1 MKSGYLFGVIRV
13 LKDSHHDEVFIE
25 RNGHVI
31 IRNGSYLC
39 SYSELVAIAISLKV
53 NIYQLTL
60 IEEEMF

>member
-31 IRNGSYLC
+31 IRNGNYLC
-39 SYSELVAIAISLKV
+39 SYSELVAIARSLKV
-53 NIYQLTL
+53 NIYRLTL